1 MGGGSAIMRR
11 GHRAQTPTP
20 PGPLTIPAYWGFGGD
35 SQTDGR
41 EAEATNAKS
50 PIEAFHKIWIDSGFT
65 APSSL
70 QKHGLSSRS
79 LQETVNY
86 IDGFTYAGTPWI
98 HMQESGGQSDAG
110 QTTSSEFG
118 ATFQAAWQTLA
129 GLNPGGL
136 YTYETAYSFQR
147 DAEPGRNWDSYNT
160 EMRARVV
167 TLAGLG
173 IVVKIAET
181 DANIKTLVTAI
192 GYSNVCFT
200 SGGNIFHYRGTG
212 NLMVALGYFQMFNYS
227 PASLVLTNI
236 DVPYKTECLAVI
248 GG

>member
-1 MGGGSAIMRR
+1 MRGR
-11 GHRAQTPTP
+11 TQAVQLPPSPTVLP
-20 PGPLTIPAYWGFGGD
+20 SYWGFGGD

-50 PIEAFHKIWIDSGFT
+50 PIEAFHKIWIDSGFA
-65 APSSL
+65 APTSL
-70 QKHGLSSRS
+70 QKNGVSSRS

-86 IDGFTYAGTPWI
+86 IDGFTYGGTPWI

-118 ATFQAAWQTLA
+118 STFQSGWQTLA

-147 DAEPGRNWDSYNT
+147 DAEPGRNWDAYNT

-192 GYSNVCFT
+192 GYSNVCFA
-200 SGGNIFHYRGTG
+200 SGGNVYHYRGTG

-227 PASLVLTNI
+227 PASLVLTGI